1 MLAKIDGNAIWESRT
16 VKLLGITI
24 DSELKFDELIDSVR
38 MKVLRKVTVLMSK
51 KTSRFQ

>member
-24 DSELKFDELIDSVR
+24 DSELKFDELP